1 MRRESVAFWGSIRFH
16 PILGGFGKF
25 SVVGFL
31 ILWGNL
37 GGELLF
43 LGNLWW
49 VCRSGVDHSIASSAW
64 DQLCLPFEFSLLWF
78 FCFFAFGWWAVGC
91 DLELK

>member
-43 LGNLWW
+43 WPKHNLSHGNCGSHVGSELRERAFCSVTKGSLYTWTKS
-49 VCRSGVDHSIASSAW
+49 RDHG
-64 DQLCLPFEFSLLWF
+64 SLR
-78 FCFFAFGWWAVGC
+78 V
-91 DLELK
+91 LENDM